1 MRRRVIV
8 PVLGVTGVVAA
19 ALVALAILSR
29 PAGPSVEEL
38 LAACRAEVSPVGLAI
53 DYPAD
58 GTVFPPEIVAATF
71 RWQDGNPDSDMWLV
85 RIGFEDGTEQGFLT
99 GERSWTA
106 GPEQWEAIKR
116 ASLEK
121 ECVVTIAGFK
131 RSRPAEILSAGSI
144 SLRTSQDKVGAP
156 LFYREVNLPFVEAVK
171 DPSHIRWRFGSISSP
186 QSPPVVLEKLP
197 VCGNCHSFSSDGS
210 ILGMDVDYAS
220 DKGSYAIAAVRE
232 RFALTKSNI
241 ITWSDYRRDD
251 GEPTFGL
258 LSQVSPDG
266 RYVVSTVK
274 DESVFVPKPG
284 LEFSQLFFPVK
295 GILCIYDRQSKTYS
309 RLPGADDPNLV
320 QSNPTWSPD
329 GRYIVFARTQAYR
342 LRRGANLRK
351 VLLSAEECSVFLK
364 DGRPFKFDLYRIEF
378 NEGKGGVAE
387 PLEGAS
393 NNGMSNF
400 FARYSPDGQ
409 WIVFCKAANYML
421 LQPDS
426 ELYIMPAEGGEPR
439 RLECNTNRM
448 NSWHSWSPNGRWLVF
463 SSKVNSA
470 YTQLMLTHIDENG
483 RSSPPVVLSQL
494 TAPDR
499 AANIPEFV
507 NASASA
513 IREIREQFV
522 DEFSFLRAAKEFAK
536 AGDFQNAERQ
546 CRKALELNPNNAE
559 ACCNLGLAL
568 HQQGRFDEARK
579 HLSEAVRL
587 DPNNAD
593 AHYNMGHMML
603 RMGEFVEAIRHW
615 SEVVRLDPNHVKSH
629 ANLGAVY
636 LNRGVS
642 EKAAHH
648 LSEALKLD
656 PNNTDAHYNLGR
668 MMLESGRFDEA
679 ITHMSVVARLEPN
692 DVEAR
697 YTLGLAFV
705 RAGQVEKAV
714 EQWLEVLRIAPDN
727 LGGLMNL
734 ADVYSETGQFD
745 KAILC
750 GERAL
755 ELARSKG
762 DQRLAR
768 KIRQSLDSYRRRDK
782 DR

>member
-1 MRRRVIV
+1 MIIA
-8 PVLGVTGVVAA
+8 VLGVTVVVAA
-19 ALVALAILSR
+19 VLVAVAILSR
-29 PAGPSVEEL
+29 PSGPLVEEL
-38 LAACRAEVSPVGLAI
+38 LAACRADVSPEGLTI

-58 GTVFPPEIVAATF
+58 GTLFPPEIVAPTF
-71 RWQDGNPDSDMWLV
+71 RWQDGNPGSEIWLV
-85 RIGFEDGTEQGFLT
+85 RMGFEDGTVQGFLT
-99 GERSWTA
+99 GEQNWTA
-106 GPEQWEAIKR
+106 GAEQWEAIKR

-131 RSRPAEILSAGSI
+131 RSRPAEILSAGRI
-144 SLRTSQDKVGAP
+144 SFITSRDKVGAP

-171 DPSHIRWRFGSISSP
+171 DPSHIRWRFGPISSP
-186 QSPPVVLEKLP
+186 QRPPVVLEKLP
-197 VCGNCHSFSSDGS
+197 VCGNCHSFSADGA

-220 DKGSYAIAAVRE
+220 DKGSYAIAAVEQRVT
-232 RFALTKSNI
+232 LTQSNI
-241 ITWSDYRRDD
+241 ITWSDYKRDD

-266 RYVVSTVK
+266 RFVVSTVK
-274 DESVFVPKPG
+274 DESVFVPKPD

-295 GILCIYDRQSKTYS
+295 GILCIYDRQTETYS
-309 RLPGADDPNLV
+309 PLPGADDPNLV

-329 GRYIVFARTQAYR
+329 GTHIVFARTKAYR
-342 LRRGANLRK
+342 LRRRGNLRK

-378 NEGKGGVAE
+378 NEGRGGVAE

-393 NNGMSNF
+393 NNGVSNF
-400 FARYSPDGQ
+400 FARYSPDGK

-507 NASASA
+507 NAGASA
-513 IREIREQFV
+513 IQEIREQFV
-522 DEFSFLRAAKEFAK
+522 DEFSYLRAAKEFAK

-546 CRKALELNPNNAE
+546 CRKALKLNPNNAE

-568 HQQGRFDEARK
+568 YQQRRFDEARR

-593 AHYNMGHMML
+593 AHYNMGQMML
-603 RMGEFVEAIRHW
+603 RMGEVDEAIRHW

-629 ANLGAVY
+629 VNLGALY

-642 EKAAHH
+642 EKARHH
-648 LSEALKLD
+648 LFEAVNLD

-668 MMLESGRFDEA
+668 LMLGSGQFDEA
-679 ITHMSVVARLEPN
+679 VTHMSAVVRLEPN

-727 LGGLMNL
+727 VGGLMNL
-734 ADVYSETGQFD
+734 ADTYAGAGDFD

-750 GERAL
+750 ADRAL
-755 ELARSKG
+755 ALAQKNGDRQLARN
-762 DQRLAR
+762 
-768 KIRQSLDSYRRRDK
+768 IRQSLDSYRRG
-782 DR
+782 DRRP